1 MTRLESLSNGING
14 LIFTSQA
21 IPDKQL
27 FDENVI
33 VDLSRVGSSETK
45 SLIMG
50 MLVLKLQE
58 YRMTQS
64 TTLNSPLKHV
74 TVLEEAHNILK
85 RTSSEQTMEGSNL
98 IGKSVEMIANSIA
111 EMRTYGQGFIIAD
124 QAPALLDMAV
134 IRNTNTKIIMR
145 LPDFSDRELVGKSA
159 NLNDDQII
167 ELAKLPKGVAAL
179 YQNEW
184 IEPVLCKIEKFNGK
198 VREYKFSQ
206 ENSMNDDSLDRLAII
221 ELLSQF
227 EYFDE
232 RMTLKEVRDIVDN
245 IQIDGL
251 TKSRIIDWLTSQNK
265 PLSMHD
271 YAEISSSLYPELVE
285 VVREKA
291 PKTSDSK
298 VLTQTLSDAIST
310 YLPLWIEK
318 QTKRDLIQA
327 IMIHYYINE
336 LHNQEAFQEWAN
348 NGGMA

>member
-1 MTRLESLSNGING
+1 M
-14 LIFTSQA
+14 
-21 IPDKQL
+21 
-27 FDENVI
+27 
-33 VDLSRVGSSETK
+33 
-45 SLIMG
+45 
-50 MLVLKLQE
+50 
-58 YRMTQS
+58 
-64 TTLNSPLKHV
+64 
-74 TVLEEAHNILK
+74 
-85 RTSSEQTMEGSNL
+85 
-98 IGKSVEMIANSIA
+98 
-111 EMRTYGQGFIIAD
+111 
-124 QAPALLDMAV
+124 
-134 IRNTNTKIIMR
+134 
-145 LPDFSDRELVGKSA
+145 
-159 NLNDDQII
+159 
-167 ELAKLPKGVAAL
+167 

-206 ENSMNDDSLDRLAII
+206 ENSMNDDSLDRLAVI

-265 PLSMHD
+265 PLSMRD
-271 YAEISSSLYPELVE
+271 YAEISSSLYPELVK
-285 VVREKA
+285 VVRDKA